1 MQLKMS
7 FSNISHQT
15 EQRRMES
22 MSNMRSLPQIAADQV
37 TETLQLAQ
45 LYQSQGRFNE
55 AIDLCEQILA
65 SGFERADVRFFLGWL
80 YQEQRRWDEA
90 IQQFKHLLGDPD
102 YGLSCDYALGQCYC
116 AQADQ
121 RIVQF
126 EGAIDSINLD
136 SLTVEDAAQTH
147 LSVMKIYTSP
157 RQGEPMVAQ
166 KEITVIEGKGIV
178 GDRYFLDNFAGFFDN
193 HHVPNSQ
200 RVITLISLEGIE
212 EGSKM
217 MQARGG
223 TPMRPEETR
232 RNLVVNV
239 GLNALSDLVGQEFN
253 VGGVRMRGVAS
264 STPCWRPPTLAGRPQ
279 DVSAFVKAFLDTGGI
294 RAVPL
299 TSGLI
304 REGDP
309 ITLHPLT

>member
-1 MQLKMS
+1 M
-7 FSNISHQT
+7 
-15 EQRRMES
+15 
-22 MSNMRSLPQIAADQV
+22 
-37 TETLQLAQ
+37 LQLAQ
-45 LYQSQGRFNE
+45 LYQNQGRFND

-65 SGFERADVRFFLGWL
+65 SGFDRADVRFFLGWL
-80 YQEQRRWDEA
+80 YQEQQRWDEA

-102 YGLSCDYALGQCYC
+102 YGLSCDYALGQCYY

-121 RIVQF
+121 RIATVHLD
-126 EGAIDSINLD
+126 EAVDCINLD
-136 SLTVEDAAQTH
+136 TPTVEDAAETQ
-147 LSVMKIYTSP
+147 LSVVKIYTSP
-157 RQGEPMVAQ
+157 HQGQPMVAQ
-166 KEITVIEGKGIV
+166 KEITVIEGKGII
-178 GDRYFLDNFAGFFDN
+178 GDRYFLDSFTGFFNN

-212 EGSKM
+212 EGNKIM
-217 MQARGG
+217 RAMGG

-232 RNLVVNV
+232 RNLVVSV
-239 GLNALSDLVGQEFN
+239 GLNALNDLVGQEFE
-253 VGGVRMRGVAS
+253 VGGIRLRGVAN

-304 REGDP
+304 HEGDP
-309 ITLHPLT
+309 IILPATELQLQS